1 MIHRI
6 NHSTPT
12 ESPKLESTITR
23 SNSSCPRLHPRT
35 RDGGGCPERRRRRRS
50 RERLAG
56 NSRRRRNR
64 ERGVRRR
71 TREPGRL
78 VISSGGVISWMQ
90 LPSRRPPPPPPPN
103 SVERE
108 GGTKM
113 VVGREGGNAKG
124 EGSVGRCA
132 AIFHPWRDGYR
143 ESASSDNEAS

>member
-12 ESPKLESTITR
+12 ESPKLESTIV
-23 SNSSCPRLHPRT
+23 RT
-35 RDGGGCPERRRRRRS
+35 RPVPVS
-50 RERLAG
+50 I
-56 NSRRRRNR
+56 R
-64 ERGVRRR
+64 ERGMEGVVLNEEEEEEEAVRGSQGIRDVVETGR
-71 TREPGRL
+71 GVYVGGRESLAGSLSVQEALSAGCSSLPGVPL
-78 VISSGGVISWMQ
+78 H
-90 LPSRRPPPPPPPN
+90 LPPPN